1 VAVAQTAGGIWTEL
15 ICIKTGLQLLGER
28 TIIASTG
35 ASTSATTTI
44 IIRRAFTGHL
54 GPSPDRPAVRRHRQG

>member
-1 VAVAQTAGGIWTEL
+1 VAVAQTAGGIRTEL

-35 ASTSATTTI
+35 ASTSAPT

>member
-1 VAVAQTAGGIWTEL
+1 VAVAQTAGGIRTEL

-44 IIRRAFTGHL
+44 IRRAFTGHL